1 MIFFFNFE
9 SKRNLP
15 MKNKILLI
23 EDNVEMAENISS
35 ILKLADY
42 DVVSAANGKLGIEI
56 AQQRIPDL
64 IICDIMMPELDGYGV
79 LHIVNNDPELSNI
92 PFIFLTAKT
101 EKDDIRTGMNLGA
114 DDYITKPFYGLDLL
128 KVIEIR
134 LRKSE
139 QLKTNIQ
146 HGHPMLNGA
155 SSKVETLKELE
166 RLSEHKHVRL
176 FRKKELIFMEG
187 QGAFDLYLVAS
198 GEVKTYKVNY
208 DGKELITGFHHA
220 GDLLGY
226 VSLLE
231 GTPHHESAEVRKD
244 AEITIIPKQDF
255 IEMVYNSKNIA
266 RELIK
271 LLSNNLIEAENRLL
285 DIAYQSVR
293 QRVAKALLNIH
304 RISETRNERTVI
316 AITRKDISNLI
327 GTATESLNR
336 TLADFKEEGLIEI
349 RGEGIRIL
357 EKVKLERTANVQ
369 VMQRLAQHTNGK
381 THA

>member
-1 MIFFFNFE
+1 
-9 SKRNLP
+9 

-56 AQQRIPDL
+56 AQQRTPDL
-64 IICDIMMPELDGYGV
+64 IICDIMMPGLDGYGV

-146 HGHPMLNGA
+146 HGNPMLNGA
-155 SSKVETLKELE
+155 SSKVETLKEVE

-187 QGAFDLYLVAS
+187 QGAFDLYLIAS

-369 VMQRLAQHTNGK
+369 LMQRLAQHTNGK